1 MLETAAIL
9 TQATPRSFIIM
20 DEVGRGNYIHRNSPP
35 PTPPRL
41 TRRFSFQAHPHTMAF
56 QSLGL

>member
-20 DEVGRGNYIHRNSPP
+20 DEVGRGKYMHTLSF
-35 PTPPRL
+35 L
-41 TRRFSFQAHPHTMAF
+41 TRAAFHFISKAHPHMMAF